1 MNALVVLHRWL
12 GIGFCLL
19 FAMWFASGIVMHFV
33 PFPSL
38 TEAERFA
45 GLLPI
50 ELSQVRHGPDEAAER
65 ALGEVR
71 RVRLLQ
77 RIDGPVYIISGAA
90 RPAALHASDLSD
102 ASVTSEPLALAI
114 ALSDARQHGIDA
126 SRAALAGVA
135 DYDQWSVPN
144 SFDKHRPLYRVAL
157 NDAAGTELYVSS
169 GTGEVVLATG
179 HTERVWNYVGSVAH
193 WIYPTVLRKHAAAW
207 DDIVWALS
215 LTALIAAIAG
225 TVLGVARLRISAG
238 RVASPFRGWHAWH
251 HILGLFTATF
261 VLTWIFSGWLSMDHG
276 LLFSRGQ
283 LSAAEAARIVAAP
296 DWSLVA
302 SNQRLITTPVKEV
315 EWFGLGDRF
324 YRREQASLDSQSL
337 SAIGTA
343 PENPEPF
350 LSAREVE
357 AFVRPIAPD
366 CTAPVPVSAH
376 DDYAM
381 TSLMTAAPVYR
392 SICGDV
398 WVDIDG
404 GTGAI
409 LERLDS
415 SRRSYRWLYS
425 GLHTLDFPMLR
436 DHPTLRSTLII
447 ALCALGFVFSA
458 TGAVIGWRRMRVQFL
473 SHDEP
478 I

>member
-50 ELSQVRHGPDEAAER
+50 DLSQVRHGPDEAAER
-65 ALGEVR
+65 ALGGVR

-102 ASVTSEPLALAI
+102 ASVKSEPLALAI
-114 ALSDARQHGIDA
+114 ALSYARARKIGVSHA
-126 SRAALAGVA
+126 VLAGA
-135 DYDQWSVPN
+135 TDYDQWSVPN

-157 NDAAGTELYVSS
+157 NDVAGTEIYVSS
-169 GTGEVVLATG
+169 STGEVVLASE

-193 WIYPTVLRKHAAAW
+193 WIYPTVLREHASAW
-207 DDIVWALS
+207 DDMVWALS

-261 VLTWIFSGWLSMDHG
+261 VLTWIFSGWLSMDRG
-276 LLFSRGQ
+276 LLFSRGEP
-283 LSAAEAARIVAAP
+283 SAAEAARIAAIP
-296 DWSLVA
+296 DWAVLA
-302 SNQRLITTPVKEV
+302 GHQRPITSPVNEV
-315 EWFGLGDRF
+315 EWFALGEHF
-324 YRREQASLDSQSL
+324 YRRERASLDSQFL
-337 SAIGTA
+337 FAIGVAT
-343 PENPEPF
+343 ENAEPF

-366 CTAPVPVSAH
+366 CAAPVPVGAH
-376 DDYAM
+376 DDYAV
-381 TSLMTAAPVYR
+381 TSQIPAVPVYR

-398 WVDIDG
+398 WFHIDG
-404 GTGAI
+404 ATGAI
-409 LERLDS
+409 LERLDP

-425 GLHTLDFPMLR
+425 GLHTLDFPALL
-436 DHPTLRSTLII
+436 DHPLLRTTLVIV
-447 ALCALGFVFSA
+447 LCALGFVFSA
-458 TGAVIGWRRMRVQFL
+458 TGAVIGWRRMRVQFS